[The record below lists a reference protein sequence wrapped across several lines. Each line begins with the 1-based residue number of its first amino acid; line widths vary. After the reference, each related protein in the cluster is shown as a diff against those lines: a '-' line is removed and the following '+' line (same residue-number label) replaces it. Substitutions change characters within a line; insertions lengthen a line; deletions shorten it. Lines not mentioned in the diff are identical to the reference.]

1 MRIAKP
7 GRIGHARISARLGAL
22 KAALSFIA
30 FLAVLSA
37 PIGYGLNLF
46 KKPALPPITV
56 AILGNTNS
64 ASDDGLTQ
72 VLVTNLGS
80 RRYNYAFST
89 EVFTDGVW
97 RNAPGERNNA
107 ASAIEMPPQSQRVLS
122 LRIPKEGRVWRIK
135 LVASRVLGKVE
146 EETYQLFRQFKLQYP
161 FAENF
166 QVKGPEMLNRS
177 VEATRPGQT
186 GQFAQK
192 S

>member
-1 MRIAKP
+1 MKIAKP
-7 GRIGHARISARLGAL
+7 GRTSHARISARLGAL

-37 PIGYGLNLF
+37 PVGYGLNLL

-56 AILGNTNS
+56 AILDNTNS

-72 VLVTNLGS
+72 MLVTNLGS

-89 EVFTDGVW
+89 EVFRDGVW
-97 RNAPGERNNA
+97 QNASGEHNNA